1 MTKALP
7 SHPTGWRGVGTDIYE
22 ITPSDNTDLAQP
34 VRSLKIVGD
43 GNVEIIC
50 PDTPPETSR
59 IVPVT
64 DGELLQ
70 VAVTRVKAAGT
81 TVDAVWGIV

>member
-1 MTKALP
+1 MTKFGF
-7 SHPTGWRGVGTDIYE
+7 HPAGWTGVGRDIYE
-22 ITPSDNTDLAQP
+22 ITPNDSTDLDQP

-43 GNVEIIC
+43 GNVDIVC
-50 PDTPPETSR
+50 PDTPANTSR
-59 IVPVT
+59 IVPVK
-64 DGELLQ
+64 DGEVLQ